1 MARIVS
7 PSLANG
13 RFLLE
18 EQIGV
23 GGTGSVYRAFDTK
36 KNAHV
41 AVKSLGRIDAETVR
55 SFKAEFRDF
64 QHLAHV
70 NLVALDE
77 FFSDGD
83 DWYFTMELVD
93 GEEILAHVRRP
104 GLAVGA
110 SDPHVTQPAGEGHKS
125 ERIFGGVYSRGDGPM
140 GSGGPSARGS
150 LATAPRGVLR
160 KVQYP
165 GRFDEERFRPALRQ
179 LTAALHHLHK
189 AGKVHCDVKSYNV
202 LVCPNGR
209 TVLLDFGISV
219 NVRDA
224 KRLRAATP
232 LYMAPELR
240 HAPATPTADW
250 YSVGVLL
257 YIALTGVAPWEGK
270 FQALMAAK
278 AFPPPH
284 PHEFA
289 PEVPLALADLAM
301 GLVAARPEER
311 FGHREVVEYLDSAP
325 EGYKPSRSF
334 APPSDPDEL
343 FIGRER
349 ELAALEASYDELS
362 SATGPVVVYVRGESG
377 IGKSALVHELVRKL
391 SRSGH
396 GDPVVLAGRVFEE
409 EVVPYKSV
417 DGIVDALAEYLRSV
431 SLDEVDRILPEA
443 FGVVADAFPVL
454 RNVAPVSHLPRVA
467 VPDPIQRRSQM
478 FAALKECLRRLG
490 ERQPLVLTVDDF
502 QWSDDDSLLLWNELL
517 RGPGAPRLLLIAT
530 LRAERTES
538 RRPSRMAKSGVATR
552 PIDALPERPVPTHE
566 VWMRPLSEDE
576 SRAYVEARVLGGEVG
591 FDMPNADDV
600 VTEANGHP
608 LFLDELLRYK
618 GKNLGSGELNL
629 DTVLRD
635 RIVAL
640 GAEPRRYLEL
650 VCLAAKPM
658 PRSLLGRAAGL
669 SHGDGLRA
677 LKMLRAARLVKTART
692 QGIEGDDWVD
702 PFHYRIRD
710 ACLASLSDDTHAVH
724 HRAIAEAL
732 ENEGKLDAEQLSVHW
747 RYAEDRPKA
756 AFYAERAGYQ
766 AFEALGFRK
775 AAEFFQDALDFVEQP
790 ADKALA
796 LREIL
801 ARALRNSGRSKAA
814 ADVLLELAA
823 AEPTKAFERRCEAAE
838 LLLRSGHVDEG
849 TKVAE
854 QVMNDAGESYPVNE
868 SRAWLALIF
877 RSVRFRLRGT
887 KWKERP
893 ASSLPAAEL
902 RSLDALRCF
911 SVGLGPIDQL
921 RAYACAAEYSHR
933 ALDAGE
939 PIHVAKA
946 IATEALTAAAQG
958 NAALA
963 AKHSAEARRILASA
977 GERAS
982 ALAFVPAAD
991 ALSLMM
997 SGKWRSAADAGRRAQ
1012 EWIRTTTT
1020 GAWGE
1025 LAFAEEAELWGLA
1038 MTGDFVSLVER
1049 QASMSHR
1056 ALEQH
1061 DLYAGF
1067 AARSGVPNLAW
1078 LVRDMPERAIAETE
1092 SALSVWASRGF
1103 HLQHVFDTYA
1113 RSQAWLYSGSP
1124 SRAEECLAQNER
1136 RRESRRILVPEPL
1149 PALLTDLTLRVVLS
1163 RSLAKGEIPPADTK
1177 ALRKKLERAPAPW
1190 VRGLLSLVDA
1200 GLAHAR
1206 RDFVEATRSAERAS
1220 VELGDHSMSYLAQL
1234 SVLYARHLRDGSVP
1248 DGELPSGPHRAAQPR
1263 AMARLFVPGLGYP
1276 TRKTSGTFTKRS

>member
-1 MARIVS
+1 MARIVT

-18 EQIGV
+18 EQVGV
-23 GGTGSVYRAFDTK
+23 GGTGSVYRAFDSK
-36 KNAHV
+36 KNTYV

-55 SFKAEFRDF
+55 SFKSEFRDF

-77 FFSDGD
+77 FFSEGD

-104 GLAVGA
+104 AVLASG
-110 SDPHVTQPAGEGHKS
+110 SDSRVTPLAIEGHRS
-125 ERIFGGVYSRGDGPM
+125 PSVLGGAYSRRDG
-140 GSGGPSARGS
+140 GARSIGS
-150 LATAPRGVLR
+150 LATTSRVTLR
-160 KVQYP
+160 NVQYH

-209 TVLLDFGISV
+209 TVLLDFGVSV
-219 NVRDA
+219 NLRDA

-240 HAPATPTADW
+240 HAPVTEAADW
-250 YSVGVLL
+250 YSVGVLIYL
-257 YIALTGVAPWEGK
+257 ALTGVAPWEGK

-278 AFPPPH
+278 SVPPPH
-284 PHEFA
+284 PHELS

-301 GLVAARPEER
+301 GLVAAHPEAR
-311 FGHREVVEYLDSAP
+311 FGHREVAAYLDSAP
-325 EGYKPSRSF
+325 GGYKPSRSF
-334 APPSDPDEL
+334 APLADPDEL

-349 ELAALEASYDELS
+349 ELSVLEAAYDKLG
-362 SATGPVVVYVRGESG
+362 SAEGPEVVYVRGESG

-391 SRSGH
+391 GRSGH
-396 GDPVVLAGRVFEE
+396 GEPVVLAGRVFEE

-417 DGIVDALAEYLRSV
+417 DGIVDALAEYLRSI

-490 ERQPLVLTVDDF
+490 EQRPLVVTVDDF

-538 RRPSRMAKSGVATR
+538 RRPSRIDRSGFSSR
-552 PIDALPERPVPTHE
+552 PIDPLPERPVPNQE

-591 FDMPNADDV
+591 FDIPNPDDV

-608 LFLDELLRYK
+608 LFLDELLRYE

-635 RIVAL
+635 RIVMLA
-640 GAEPRRYLEL
+640 GDVRRYLEL
-650 VCLAAKPM
+650 VCLAAKPL

-692 QGIEGDDWVD
+692 PGIEGDDWVD

-710 ACLASLSDDTHAVH
+710 ACLASLSDDARAVH
-724 HRAIAEAL
+724 HRAIAETL
-732 ENEGKLDAEQLSVHW
+732 ESDGKLDAEQLSVHW
-747 RYAEDRPKA
+747 RYAEDRAKA
-756 AFYAERAGYQ
+756 AHYAERAGYQ

-775 AAEFFQDALDFVEQP
+775 AAEFFQDALAFVEQP
-790 ADKALA
+790 AERAVA

-801 ARALRNSGRSKAA
+801 ARSLRNSGNGKAA
-814 ADVLLELAA
+814 ADVLLELAV
-823 AEPTKAFERRCEAAE
+823 AEPAKGFERRCEAAE

-849 TKVAE
+849 TRVAE
-854 QVMNDAGESYPVNE
+854 QVMNDAGESYPVND
-868 SRAWLALIF
+868 SRAFLALLF

-887 KWKERP
+887 KWKERS
-893 ASSLPAAEL
+893 AASLPAAEL

-911 SVGLGPIDQL
+911 SVGLGPIYQL

-939 PIHVAKA
+939 PVHVAKA
-946 IATEALTAAAQG
+946 LATEALTAAAQG

-963 AKHSAEARRILASA
+963 VKHSAEARRILASA

-982 ALAFVPAAD
+982 ELAFVPAAD

-997 SGKWRSAADAGRRAQ
+997 SGRWRDAADAGRRAQ
-1012 EWIRTTTT
+1012 EWIRKTTT

-1025 LAFAEEAELWGLA
+1025 LAFAEESELWGLA
-1038 MTGDFVSLVER
+1038 MMGDFVSLVER
-1049 QASMSHR
+1049 QASMAHR
-1056 ALEQH
+1056 AFDQQ

-1078 LVRDMPERAIAETE
+1078 LVRDLPDRAISETE
-1092 SALSVWASRGF
+1092 SALTVWASRGF

-1113 RSQAWLYSGSP
+1113 RSQAWLYRGNP
-1124 SRAEECLAQNER
+1124 ARAEECLTQNER
-1136 RRESRRILVPEPL
+1136 RRESRRILVPEPI
-1149 PALLTDLTLRVVLS
+1149 PSLLADLTLRVGVA
-1163 RSLAKGEIPPADTK
+1163 RSLAGGDIPLAETK
-1177 ALRKKLERAPAPW
+1177 ATRKKLDRSPAPW

-1200 GLAHAR
+1200 GLGHAR
-1206 RDFVEATRSAERAS
+1206 RDLVEATRSAERAS
-1220 VELGDHSMSYLAQL
+1220 VELADHRMSYLAQL
-1234 SVLYARHLRDGSVP
+1234 ALLYARHLRDGSVP
-1248 DGELPSGPHRAAQPR
+1248 DEDLPSGPHSVAQPR

-1276 TRKTSGTFTKRS
+1276 TRTTSGAFTKRSS